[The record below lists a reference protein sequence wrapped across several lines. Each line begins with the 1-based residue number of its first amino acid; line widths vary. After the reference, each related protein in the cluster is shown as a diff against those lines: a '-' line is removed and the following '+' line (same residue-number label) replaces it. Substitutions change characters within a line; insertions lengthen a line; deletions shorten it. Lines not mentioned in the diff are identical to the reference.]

1 MDTIE
6 KRFNPPGTAPGTLA
20 GRAAVGAETL
30 HFTLVEYDEK
40 KCDVFFEVPIDE
52 CRFHLSTP
60 EKTWIDV
67 SGRPSAEMLKTLGE
81 AFNLHPLALED
92 VFHANQRSKVEVF
105 DRQVFVVLNDPAWDG
120 SELKP
125 RQVSIFFG
133 HNYVISFHDH
143 ADDIFAL
150 VRERMQQAGAR
161 LRTREVDYLV
171 YALIDLVVDRK
182 FPLLQRFSDSVE
194 ALEDEALEQPTK
206 ATLKEIHE
214 LRRSLYGFH
223 RIQWAEREAV
233 HAMMRTDVPLISGDT
248 RTYLRD
254 CLDHSVAVLDL
265 VETYREMCNSLMDV
279 YMMSTS
285 NRLNEVMKVLAI
297 ITTIFMPLGFIAG
310 LYGMNFSVDAG
321 PLNMPEL
328 HWAYGYPAV
337 VGVMVLI
344 VIAMLLW
351 FKRRGWF

>member
-6 KRFNPPGTAPGTLA
+6 QRFNPPGTAPGTLA
-20 GRAAVGAETL
+20 GRALEGEETL

-52 CRFHLSTP
+52 CRFHLTTP

-81 AFNLHPLALED
+81 AFHLHPLALED

-105 DRQVFVVLNDPAWDG
+105 DRQVFVVLNDPAWNG
-120 SELKP
+120 GELKQ

-171 YALIDLVVDRK
+171 YALIDLVIDRK

-194 ALEDEALEQPTK
+194 VLEDEALEQPTRQ
-206 ATLKEIHE
+206 TLKQIHE
-214 LRRSLYGFH
+214 LRRSLYSFH

-233 HAMMRTDVPLISGDT
+233 HSMMRTDVPLISSDT

-297 ITTIFMPLGFIAG
+297 ITTIFMPLGFISG
-310 LYGMNFSVDAG
+310 LYGMNFSADAG
-321 PLNMPEL
+321 PFNMPEL

-337 VGVMVLI
+337 LAVMVAI
-344 VIAMLLW
+344 VAAMIFW